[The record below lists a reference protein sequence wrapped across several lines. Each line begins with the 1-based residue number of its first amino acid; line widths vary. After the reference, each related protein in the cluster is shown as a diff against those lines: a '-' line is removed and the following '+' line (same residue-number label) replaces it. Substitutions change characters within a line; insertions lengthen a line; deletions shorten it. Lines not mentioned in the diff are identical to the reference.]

1 MNLLATSTGRKLLF
15 AALYFSEGAPIGY
28 IWWALPSKL
37 KAAGCTTEQITGITS
52 LLVLPWALK
61 FLWAPLVD
69 TLRSRRFGFR
79 GWIVSAQILM
89 GLVLLP
95 LVFMP
100 FGENLALLTNLLL
113 LHAILAATQD
123 VAVDALCIASVPESE
138 RGKVNGLM
146 QVGYLGARGL
156 FGGAALVLESYI
168 GSSGVIICLVAAV
181 WASTVLMFFARQ
193 SSSSANTLSTRR
205 LRDFGRS
212 VLTILRHPNTL
223 PGFGLALL
231 GGAGFEAVGAIAGP
245 LLIDNGLQTQ
255 SVGWFY
261 LAFALP
267 GAIAGGYLADRLG
280 RRLGVLSMLVL
291 IALDVGILALVLTLG
306 EFAFKQHVIVATM
319 GLLYILIGAFT
330 AASYALF
337 MDLTDPRLGAT
348 QFSAFMSATNLC
360 ESWSAKTIGKLTTM
374 FGAPLAIASL
384 GAVSLLA
391 VPLVSIIRIPK
402 KQPAGDVIETE
413 TPSE

>member
-1 MNLLATSTGRKLLF
+1 MNLLATSQGRKLLF

-37 KAAGCTTEQITGITS
+37 KATGCTTEQITGITS

-95 LVFMP
+95 IVFMP

-113 LHAILAATQD
+113 LHAVLAATQD

-156 FGGAALVLESYI
+156 FGGAALVLESCI
-168 GSSGVIICLVAAV
+168 GSAGVIVCLVAAV
-181 WASTVLMFFARQ
+181 WASTVLMLFARE
-193 SSSSANTLSTRR
+193 SSSSTNPQTTRR

-223 PGFGLALL
+223 PGFGFALL

-261 LAFALP
+261 LVFALP
-267 GAIAGGYLADRLG
+267 GAMAGGYLADRMG
-280 RRLGVLSMLVL
+280 RRMGVLSMLVL
-291 IALDVGILALVLTLG
+291 IALDVGLLAIVLSVG
-306 EFAFKQHVIVATM
+306 GFAFKPHAIVATM

-360 ESWSAKTIGKLTTM
+360 ESWSARVIGKLTTL

-391 VPLVSIIRIPK
+391 VPLVRIIRLPK
-402 KQPAGDVIETE
+402 KQPAFEVFEVQ
-413 TPSE
+413 TPAG